1 MTTKCWKFQN
11 FRFNLKRT
19 YLGSKEGRTGRLISR
34 FHCKYFFPV
43 SQSKK
48 LISSFILLQVE
59 VHNFKSRFWKIQ
71 NSRVS
76 SGPDGFS
83 GPAFIMVF
91 FGIARVRPSCDN
103 STCYVADSARGQ
115 DEAIPG
121 WPSGHNRSIYPLV
134 ISHLNPALVKK
145 LGACAAF

>member
-1 MTTKCWKFQN
+1 M
-11 FRFNLKRT
+11 
-19 YLGSKEGRTGRLISR
+19 
-34 FHCKYFFPV
+34 

-48 LISSFILLQVE
+48 LIIHWEAQLISSFILLQVE
-59 VHNFKSRFWKIQ
+59 VHNFKSKIQ

-83 GPAFIMVF
+83 GPALIMVF
-91 FGIARVRPSCDN
+91 FGIVCMTPSCDN

-121 WPSGHNRSIYPLV
+121 WPIGHNRSILPAWDFPL
-134 ISHLNPALVKK
+134 
-145 LGACAAF
+145 